1 MNIINYTNCRFNEK
15 HILCKKKKVKL
26 KAEIV
31 AVDSEAIIKAEATL
45 LLVEFYI
52 LVNIFNKTIKH
63 WRLFFF
69 KTNP

>member
-1 MNIINYTNCRFNEK
+1 MQ
-15 HILCKKKKVKL
+15 KKKVKL

-31 AVDSEAIIKAEATL
+31 AVDSDAIIKAKATL

-63 WRLFFF
+63 WRFFF
-69 KTNP
+69 

>member
-1 MNIINYTNCRFNEK
+1 MQ
-15 HILCKKKKVKL
+15 KKVKL

-31 AVDSEAIIKAEATL
+31 AVDTNAIVKAEATL

-63 WRLFFF
+63 WRFF
-69 KTNP
+69 